1 MIEAAHLSEPPPLSR
16 SDIRVSRPFHA
27 WLHYHVLSHLDLG
40 GDLSSVYDPTTP
52 DRAWAK
58 PLLHALGAPRDRLAA
73 QFLPLWADDHAALVE
88 RRDGRLLT
96 ERLRAAW
103 TAEHGRVAARWHAD
117 RGYARRLDGF
127 WGAVAEPLEACR
139 ALLDAPL
146 PLHVVDV
153 PALGA
158 HARMSVADGQRVVA
172 LSLDAPA
179 DEVLCQLVYAE
190 AHGEVE
196 GEVFAEGGRRARDT
210 RRGSAGWTLHAALD
224 GAVLDRCRGL
234 LDAAWPAALPGFE
247 AWSRRLGVA
256 PSLGCLGLG
265 ADWS

>member
-1 MIEAAHLSEPPPLSR
+1 MDEAARVAHAPRPCE

-27 WLHYHVLSHLDLG
+27 WLHYHVLSHLDFG
-40 GDLSSVYDPTTP
+40 ADLASVYDPSTP
-52 DRAWAK
+52 DRAWAR
-58 PLLHALGAPRDRLAA
+58 PLLHALGAPADRLAA
-73 QFLPLWADDHAALVE
+73 QFLPLWAGDHAELVE

-117 RGYARRLDGF
+117 RGYGGRLDGF
-127 WGAVAEPLEACR
+127 WGSVAERLEACR
-139 ALLDAPL
+139 AQIEAPL

-153 PALGA
+153 AALGA

-172 LSLDAPA
+172 LSLAEPL

-210 RRGSAGWTLHAALD
+210 RRGSAGWALHTALD
-224 GAVLDRCRGL
+224 AAVYGRCRGL
-234 LDAAWPAALPGFE
+234 FEVAWPA
-247 AWSRRLGVA
+247 GVPVLERWWARSGAA

-265 ADWS
+265 SAS